1 MKPRVLA
8 VAFALLLV
16 GPVFAA
22 GFGTSGAPP
31 ERIPTPAHDF
41 AATLEDQSGTTVE
54 VTQISYNGE
63 VYLYGLVGLGQ
74 QTVPFENIKEI
85 RIEPS
90 TVTGKRVAFVTTRD
104 GKSVSL
110 VIDSDVPAYG
120 RTSFGTYSITV
131 DKIRRISFATP

>member
-8 VAFALLLV
+8 VAAGLLLV

-22 GFGTSGAPP
+22 GFGGSSAPP
-31 ERIPTPAHDF
+31 ARIPAPAHDY
-41 AATLEDQSGTTVE
+41 AATVEDQSGTSVD

-63 VYLYGLVGLGQ
+63 VYVYGLVGLGQ
-74 QTVPFENIKEI
+74 QTIPFENIKEI

-90 TVTGKRVAFVTTRD
+90 TETGKRVAFVTTRD

-110 VIDSDVPAYG
+110 VVDADIPAYG
-120 RTSFGTYSITV
+120 KTTFGTYSITV
-131 DKIRRISFATP
+131 EKIRRIAFTSP